1 MDHRPQI
8 SWINGQGQSQI
19 SAHDLRALGRLRA
32 GLRRTPRESRE
43 DMNRAQK
50 DWAKKTAAVVSPRS
64 SRRRSGSSP
73 QRLTLQSVVRAEHD
87 APWQDVKPKDA
98 PLSPDSGRGS
108 PSPTKRLHEQHPVRP
123 ISPGQRVVE
132 RTERDPKSKVGV
144 RAQINTLVDSPAS
157 AEATVHTATRRGG
170 GYVEQQAD
178 ASSSTSPPRPTRGS
192 PSPTKRLRE
201 QAPARKSTHHR
212 LTAADGATVLNA
224 HVREEAGV
232 RKVGFGGSSL
242 QRPEYTLTGVTLSP
256 GHQKT
261 LVVAPA
267 VAARSAAAKREQ
279 KVAATVAETE
289 RLAKAYIQQ
298 ASVTRTLEWPTP
310 ASSKLDEATQETKQN
325 LPGEQG
331 ATASDV
337 DSDPIL
343 ELEMELARDPAPQ
356 PEPEPELEPEYPGGR
371 IHPALN
377 STFGLSSGLK
387 NSTASE
393 AKLARRYDTA
403 LMEIQ
408 TLKHAETLNAAKM
421 EALEDE
427 LRELKQRSRLL
438 PLPTQQQEH
447 PPPPQQQQL
456 KGGDEQRER
465 MATASFG
472 SVEEFMGGFNAKI
485 SSVGDLQMETLGT
498 LSSLSPSLDQ
508 QQQQQRKE
516 EEQQR
521 AAAAQQVG
529 ELEAEAKLSAEAH
542 VAALAEQES
551 RLSQQLAEVVRSME
565 ADLES
570 AQKAREAESQRNAAL
585 SLQVEEL
592 LQAKVR

>member
-1 MDHRPQI
+1 
-8 SWINGQGQSQI
+8 
-19 SAHDLRALGRLRA
+19 
-32 GLRRTPRESRE
+32 
-43 DMNRAQK
+43 MNRAQK

-201 QAPARKSTHHR
+201 QAPARKSSHHR

-267 VAARSAAAKREQ
+267 VAARSAAATATAAAATATTTVTAAAKREQ

-371 IHPALN
+371 MHPALN

-387 NSTASE
+387 NSTTSE

-438 PLPTQQQEH
+438 PLPTQQQQEH
-447 PPPPQQQQL
+447 PPQQQQL
-456 KGGDEQRER
+456 KGEEEQRER

-508 QQQQQRKE
+508 QQQQQQQQRKE

-529 ELEAEAKLSAEAH
+529 ELEAEAKLSADVH